1 MKKLVRLVLFAM
13 LSVMLLT
20 ACKQEEVVN
29 ENPQEENEEVETFK
43 FAYSCLTM
51 DNPFFISLENHLR
64 TAIEEAGHTL
74 ITLDAASDAE
84 LQNEQ
89 ILELVEQDVD
99 AVFVS
104 PVDWIEI
111 TPAIQALKDAGIKVI
126 NIDTQVQA
134 FDLVDAYVGSDN
146 TSAGYVCGKD
156 MEQNTVT
163 VGPNEALFSKTLRAN
178 DWNWFPFAELTKPL
192 RVKAKARYRQ
202 AEQPATVYPEENG
215 FARIDAKGDLDVAL
229 PEVEEVLKNNPD
241 IVAIMCGNDPMALGA
256 LVAANTVGNK
266 DVLIYGID
274 GSPEVKKELV
284 KENSLVVATV
294 AQSTEKM
301 ANEAAAVALK
311 ILNGE
316 SYERAIYIETVLID
330 KENIAEYEVDKWQ

>member
-156 MEQNTVT
+156 MVEMLPEGGKIIIVEC
-163 VGPNEALFSKTLRAN
+163 PNRNSINERIKGF
-178 DWNWFPFAELTKPL
+178 E
-192 RVKAKARYRQ
+192 KAIAGK
-202 AEQPATVYPEENG
+202 G
-215 FARIDAKGDLDVAL
+215 FEVVARIDAKGDLDVAL
-229 PEVEEVLKNNPD
+229 PEVEEVLKNYPD

>member
-156 MEQNTVT
+156 MVEMLPEGGKIIIVEC
-163 VGPNEALFSKTLRAN
+163 PNRNSINERIKGF
-178 DWNWFPFAELTKPL
+178 E
-192 RVKAKARYRQ
+192 KAIAGK
-202 AEQPATVYPEENG
+202 G
-215 FARIDAKGDLDVAL
+215 FEVVARIDAKGDLDVAL

-266 DVLIYGID
+266 DVIIYGID

>member
-156 MEQNTVT
+156 MVEMLPEGGKIIIVEC
-163 VGPNEALFSKTLRAN
+163 PNRNSINERIKGF
-178 DWNWFPFAELTKPL
+178 E
-192 RVKAKARYRQ
+192 KAIAGK
-202 AEQPATVYPEENG
+202 G
-215 FARIDAKGDLDVAL
+215 FEVVARIDAKGDLDVAL

>member
-1 MKKLVRLVLFAM
+1 MVYNDSVKCRKIVFAKNFKEK
-13 LSVMLLT
+13 
-20 ACKQEEVVN
+20 A
-29 ENPQEENEEVETFK
+29 NEEVETFK

-156 MEQNTVT
+156 MVEMLPEGGKIIIVEC
-163 VGPNEALFSKTLRAN
+163 PNRNSINERIKGF
-178 DWNWFPFAELTKPL
+178 E
-192 RVKAKARYRQ
+192 KAIAGK
-202 AEQPATVYPEENG
+202 G
-215 FARIDAKGDLDVAL
+215 FEVVARIDAKGDLDVAL